1 MKEYT
6 RIARFVFVGTLN
18 ALITLLIIGAMM
30 HVAQEDYLIAN
41 IVAYVVAQTHNF
53 VWCKYWIFPLTGYQE
68 RRNKLWHQVLYFTGA
83 FLVAYFSQ
91 FVFLLVLVEILDCN
105 EYLAQFL
112 GLFVYGGINF
122 FTNRYLTFR

>member
-53 VWCKYWIFPLTGYQE
+53 VWCKYWIFPLSGYQE
-68 RRNKLWHQVLYFTGA
+68 RRNKLWHQLLYFTGA

-91 FVFLLVLVEILDCN
+91 FVFLLMLVEVLDCN